1 MCPAGGGGHG
11 GQAVPHLRGVDRPR
25 RGHRL
30 LLLLLRTETLL
41 QTPKSADGGVGGD
54 AKERVSGSQGSLLLM
69 LKATFM
75 QPFLSFRPSNTTF
88 TKI

>member
-1 MCPAGGGGHG
+1 MCPAGRGGHG

-41 QTPKSADGGVGGD
+41 QTPESADGGVGGD
-54 AKERVSGSQGSLLLM
+54 EKERVSGSKESLLVI
-69 LKATFM
+69 KW
-75 QPFLSFRPSNTTF
+75 
-88 TKI
+88 